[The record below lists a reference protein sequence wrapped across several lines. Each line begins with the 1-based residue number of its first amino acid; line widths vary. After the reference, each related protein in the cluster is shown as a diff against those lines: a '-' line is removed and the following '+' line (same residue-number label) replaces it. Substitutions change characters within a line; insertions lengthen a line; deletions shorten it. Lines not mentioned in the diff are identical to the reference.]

1 VTEEMSESRVDFLGG
16 FERGDGLSEKIGGEV
31 GAVGDEE

>member
-16 FERGDGLSEKIGGEV
+16 FERGDGFSEKIGGEV
-31 GAVGDEE
+31 GAIGDEE